1 MADLLEELLP
11 HIQSESFKIL
21 FLCILE
27 IELWEILI
35 RLYSID
41 TLDSMGYFIFSD
53 SFLASG
59 ILIIHNHFM
68 IIKSVIK
75 FCALMTKMM
84 SLISLQGYILRL
96 LKNMQTKKTI
106 NPREIRKTELIGN
119 SFTNHLQFYL
129 ILNFKVMRCKIRNRK
144 KISKNLIMKKQI
156 FQILQAAIN
165 TSIRRKF

>member
-1 MADLLEELLP
+1 
-11 HIQSESFKIL
+11 
-21 FLCILE
+21 
-27 IELWEILI
+27 
-35 RLYSID
+35 
-41 TLDSMGYFIFSD
+41 
-53 SFLASG
+53 
-59 ILIIHNHFM
+59 M

-119 SFTNHLQFYL
+119 SFTNHLSFYL

-144 KISKNLIMKKQI
+144 KTSKNLIMKKQI
-156 FQILQAAIN
+156 F
-165 TSIRRKF
+165 